1 MRTDRHWNQRELA
14 NRLGLSQS
22 RLSEIERGDGSF
34 TAEQFVLL
42 LQLFNTG
49 VSQFVDEK
57 ATTDSQLQ
65 NALVRLGAAH
75 LRESDDVIPSERL
88 DDVNRVVVEVLIDG
102 SARLVTALAPVLV
115 ANTDH
120 IGLRR
125 IESDLVA
132 LGLENRLG
140 WLVENVSDAI
150 HDELSA
156 QPAITWR
163 RQYQRAAIQLTQF
176 LESVSRRLRTNEA
189 GDYQL
194 PQDILD
200 SSIRSRATLAK
211 TKAARSRISERWNII
226 TALDPEDFRQA
237 LRGIRVGD

>member
-14 NRLGLSQS
+14 SRLGLSQS

-57 ATTDSQLQ
+57 TTTDSQLQ

-115 ANTDH
+115 ANTDY

-125 IESDLVA
+125 IESDLRD

-140 WLVENVSDAI
+140 WLVENVNAAI
-150 HDELSA
+150 HDELST

-163 RQYQRAAIQLTQF
+163 RQYQRAAVQLTQF
-176 LESVSRRLRTNEA
+176 LESVSRRLRTSE
-189 GDYQL
+189 GDHQL

-200 SSIRSRATLAK
+200 SSIRSSATLAK
-211 TKAARSRISERWNII
+211 TKAARSSISERWNII
-226 TALDPEDFRQA
+226 TALQPEDFSQA
-237 LRGIRVGD
+237 LRGLRVGD